1 MPLTLLVQSQVI
13 DYIMHSRK
21 SLLLSKNEIWIKK
34 KDNPNFDVP
43 MRSFDRAELCELVGL
58 YLLNILKSEFVGK
71 NIGLCRD
78 DGFSCFENK
87 SGPELEKIKK
97 NICKIFKDN
106 GSNIIIETNL
116 HITGYLVVTFNL
128 KT

>member
-43 MRSFDRAELCELVGL
+43 MRSFDRPELCELVGL

>member
-34 KDNPNFDVP
+34 KDNPNFDDP
-43 MRSFDRAELCELVGL
+43 MKSFDRAELCELVGL